1 MKRTLAALIGGL
13 VSTSAFAH
21 AVLEDCLKAAKQK
34 HEGEF
39 VKVEYL
45 SKTIKGVPTYEIE
58 LRESKGGV
66 EHEFLCD
73 AGSGKIYEIGRE
85 VANASDESFQ
95 KKAKVSEKDAIATA
109 TKKHKGEVFAVE
121 YEIGS
126 NGNPSYE
133 IDIREGQKEH
143 KIEIDAVT
151 GKIMQ
156 DATEEWQI
164 GQETGERYRGSQ
176 GVSTRK
182 ADPSTTNRQADET
195 RSKDAPRDVPGKGPA
210 Q

>member
-1 MKRTLAALIGGL
+1 MKKALVTLIGAF
-13 VSTSAFAH
+13 VSTSAFGH
-21 AVLEDCLKAAKQK
+21 AALEDCLKAAKQK
-34 HEGEF
+34 HEGDF

-66 EHEFLCD
+66 EYEFLCD
-73 AGSGKIYEIGRE
+73 ASNGKIYETGRE
-85 VANASDESFQ
+85 VTRASDELFQ

-109 TKKHKGEVFAVE
+109 QSKHKGEVLDVE

-133 IDIREGQKEH
+133 IDIRGEGQKEH

-156 DATEEWQI
+156 EAVEEWQI
-164 GQETGERYRGSQ
+164 GEEKSG
-176 GVSTRK
+176 
-182 ADPSTTNRQADET
+182 
-195 RSKDAPRDVPGKGPA
+195 GKGKR
-210 Q
+210 